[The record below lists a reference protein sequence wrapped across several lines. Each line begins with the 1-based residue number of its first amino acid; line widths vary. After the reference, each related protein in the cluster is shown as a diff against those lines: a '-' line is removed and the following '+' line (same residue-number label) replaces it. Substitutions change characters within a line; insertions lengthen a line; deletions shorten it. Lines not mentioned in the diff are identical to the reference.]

1 MLFRSVYESALGF
14 FRDDNNASSITTH
27 TFFEGTA
34 GAKTGNI
41 VFTVSDYD
49 YPEGADYL
57 NVYLEIG
64 YDEALVD
71 AWLEA
76 NDMSVTAEMVGKTNN
91 LVDILSDF
99 DRFTFS
105 IHENGEVEP

>member
-1 MLFRSVYESALGF
+1 MTAVKRNKLIALLLVLAILGATVFSA
-14 FRDDNNASSITTH
+14 T
-27 TFFEGTA
+27 
-34 GAKTGNI
+34 
-41 VFTVSDYD
+41 Y
-49 YPEGADYL
+49 
-57 NVYLEIG
+57 
-64 YDEALVD
+64 

-105 IHENGEVEP
+105 VHENGEVEP